1 MGSVMIRCPARGAT
15 IRTGMESERSRFA
28 STPVFFSRTLCPVCR
43 VNHEWFAAD
52 AWVEEDARRPTHAE
66 AA

>member
-1 MGSVMIRCPARGAT
+1 MIRCPA
-15 IRTGMESERSRFA
+15 TGTAIHTGIKSERSRFA
-28 STPVFFSRTLCPVCR
+28 STPVFFARTLCPVCR

-52 AWVEEDARRPTHAE
+52 AWVEEERAFKQPE

>member
-1 MGSVMIRCPARGAT
+1 MGFVMIRCPATGTA
-15 IRTGMESERSRFA
+15 IRTGIKSERSRFA
-28 STPVFFSRTLCPVCR
+28 STPVFFARTLCPMCR

-52 AWVEEDARRPTHAE
+52 AWVEEERAFKQPE